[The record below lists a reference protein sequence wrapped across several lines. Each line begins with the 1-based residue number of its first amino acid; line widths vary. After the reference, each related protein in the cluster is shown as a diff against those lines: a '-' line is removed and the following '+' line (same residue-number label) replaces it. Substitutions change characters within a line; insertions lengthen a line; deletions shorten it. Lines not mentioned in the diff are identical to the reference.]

1 MNFLK
6 QKKGQFGSLQAAA
19 IGLGVFFVIV
29 ALIATMLG
37 EFQNTQVTDTAGC
50 NSTARTACPLEYN
63 ITNQGLLD
71 TETLSNFGTVVV
83 VVIVMVVILGLLF
96 LFQRGRR

>member
-6 QKKGQFGSLQAAA
+6 NRKGQFGSLQAAA

-37 EFQNTQVTDTAGC
+37 EFQNTQTADT
-50 NSTARTACPLEYN
+50 LEYN
-63 ITNQGLLD
+63 ITQQGLLD